1 MRSGRS
7 NATSRW
13 TPWKQWKNQTHN
25 FRDIDGGSRSVVEGF
40 IADPRGP
47 VEKEQSLGDEEAV
60 GHPLPVPAKERVP
73 GQPRHEFSAYIGTL
87 LASLPV
93 PVLTASTMP
102 QTRSTPTPFVRAA
115 APIVLDAQSIHSKQ
129 RIR

>member
-1 MRSGRS
+1 MD
-7 NATSRW
+7 TC
-13 TPWKQWKNQTHN
+13 
-25 FRDIDGGSRSVVEGF
+25 
-40 IADPRGP
+40 GP

-73 GQPRHEFSAYIGTL
+73 GQLRHESSAYIGTL
-87 LASLPV
+87 LASLPL
-93 PVLTASTMP
+93 PGLAASTMP
-102 QTRSTPTPFVRAA
+102 QTRFTPTLFVRAT